1 MNILGQ
7 VLLWAGFLGASVATV
22 LNLEEPKPNQ
32 WLTIPW
38 LYYGIAMAVGIVGV
52 VLLRKAAKEETEDS
66 NRIQA
71 EYQTL
76 TSSLDQLLACMG
88 ELRSQVAIAEP
99 GDVTAYIDD
108 NLVELFADF
117 GDARN
122 ALIQQFGLSGFAD
135 VMTQFASGE
144 RFVNRAWSAS
154 ADGYMDE
161 ASASLE
167 RAESHLQRAQ
177 QQMQELHELNSKGN

>member
-1 MNILGQ
+1 M
-7 VLLWAGFLGASVATV
+7 GA
-22 LNLEEPKPNQ
+22 
-32 WLTIPW
+32 
-38 LYYGIAMAVGIVGV
+38 
-52 VLLRKAAKEETEDS
+52 
-66 NRIQA
+66 
-71 EYQTL
+71 
-76 TSSLDQLLACMG
+76 
-88 ELRSQVAIAEP
+88 LRSQVAIAEP